1 MRITPLELFAA
12 LLLLALIIA
21 VVYVVPMFFLAVHA

>member
-1 MRITPLELFAA
+1 MRITPLEILAA

-21 VVYVVPMFFLAVHA
+21 TAYVVPMFFLAVQA